1 MNRTFRSLSAFLVPA
16 FGVATAGYVIGSTGD
31 EQVESLPLADETYVL
46 GDPIAA
52 YRSFMMSGGPPP
64 DGIPSIDE
72 PVFLEAHEVDLAP
85 GDMVIG
91 FVHEGEARAYP
102 QSILVYHE
110 IVNDQVGGLPVAI
123 TYCPLTATAQGFL
136 RGDATLGVSGQLL
149 NSNLVM
155 YDRESG
161 SYFSQIAATGLTGPL
176 EGRTLQ
182 EVGLTWTT
190 WERWQAVHPET
201 RVLSDRTGFLRNY
214 ARDPYG
220 SYNPVGGYYAEDAT
234 IFPLMHRSSEHH
246 LKTMVV
252 GARTAEYSV
261 HFVLDELASARVM
274 RSESFVATYDDDLHT
289 GFVYVADSDS
299 PEVEPLDDG
308 SFRVGDETYAA
319 DELPLRQVVAVQAFF
334 FAWHAFYPDSEVA
347 RPDA

>member
-1 MNRTFRSLSAFLVPA
+1 MNRTSRSMAAFFVP
-16 FGVATAGYVIGSTGD
+16 VIGIAAVGHLIGAPGGD
-31 EQVESLPLADETYVL
+31 LVDSLPLADEPYLL
-46 GDPIAA
+46 GDPIVA

-64 DGIPSIDE
+64 DGIPSIDQ
-72 PVFLEAHEVDLAP
+72 PSFVEAHEVDMAP

-110 IVNDQVGGLPVAI
+110 IVNDQVGGLNVAV

-136 RGDATLGVSGQLL
+136 RGEATLGVSGQLL

-161 SYFSQIAATGLTGPL
+161 SYFSQIAATGLNGTL

-182 EVGLTWTT
+182 EVGLIWTT
-190 WERWQAVHPET
+190 WERWRAVHPDT
-201 RVLSDRTGFLRNY
+201 KVLSDRTGYLRNY

-220 SYNPVGGYYAEDAT
+220 SYNPVGGYYADNAT

-246 LKTMVV
+246 LKAMVV
-252 GARTAEYSV
+252 GARTAERSV
-261 HFVLDELASARVM
+261 HFILDELESARVL
-274 RSESFVATYDDDLHT
+274 RSPSFLATYHRDLHT
-289 GFVYVADSDS
+289 GFVYLVDAET
-299 PEVEPLDDG
+299 PGVEALDDG